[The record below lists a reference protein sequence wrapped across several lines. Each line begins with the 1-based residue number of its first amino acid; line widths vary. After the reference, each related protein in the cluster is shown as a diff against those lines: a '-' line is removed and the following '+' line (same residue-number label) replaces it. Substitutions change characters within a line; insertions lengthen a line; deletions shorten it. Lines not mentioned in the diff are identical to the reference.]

1 MTRARVKALHDK
13 VNSLLSM
20 CDLDTPLN
28 GLLLHS
34 DTLCILRHDPLEDLQ
49 GSVEVGQESSQEDE
63 GEGEKN
69 GNKSQAAV
77 LPPVAAVLPP
87 QNQPSQTRLRPGPA
101 ETEEAGRYY
110 RPTGRYYRRSYRRKR
125 PSVRSSGSASGT
137 VAVLP
142 LASVTTAGPG
152 GTTAGVDFRSCSRP
166 AQRYYRWYYRCGG
179 NMTG

>member
-1 MTRARVKALHDK
+1 MLVDKIKDAACGVSCHGRSVNDVARPTSPTSSGPMTRARVKALHDK

-77 LPPVAAVLPP
+77 LPP
-87 QNQPSQTRLRPGPA
+87 QNQPSQTRPHRSPA
-101 ETEEAGRYY
+101 EPEE
-110 RPTGRYYRRSYRRKR
+110 TGRYYRRRYRRK
-125 PSVRSSGSASGT
+125 
-137 VAVLP
+137 
-142 LASVTTAGPG
+142 
-152 GTTAGVDFRSCSRP
+152 
-166 AQRYYRWYYRCGG
+166 
-179 NMTG
+179 

>member
-34 DTLCILRHDPLEDLQ
+34 DTLCILRHDPHEDLQ
-49 GSVEVGQESSQEDE
+49 ESVEVGQESSQEDE

-77 LPPVAAVLPP
+77 LPP
-87 QNQPSQTRLRPGPA
+87 QDQSSQTRPHPSPA
-101 ETEEAGRYY
+101 EPEEAGRYY
-110 RPTGRYYRRSYRRKR
+110 CPTGRYYR
-125 PSVRSSGSASGT
+125 PS
-137 VAVLP
+137 
-142 LASVTTAGPG
+142 
-152 GTTAGVDFRSCSRP
+152 GTTAEATAEISPLFVRP
-166 AQRYYRWYYRCGG
+166 AAPAVP
-179 NMTG
+179 

>member
-1 MTRARVKALHDK
+1 MTRARVKTLHDK

-34 DTLCILRHDPLEDLQ
+34 DTLCVLRHDPLEDLQ

-69 GNKSQAAV
+69 GKKSQAAV

-101 ETEEAGRYY
+101 ETEETGRYY
-110 RPTGRYYRRSYRRKR
+110 RPTWRYYR
-125 PSVRSSGSASGT
+125 ASGT
-137 VAVLP
+137 TAEATAENGPLFDLPAAPAVP
-142 LASVTTAGPG
+142 
-152 GTTAGVDFRSCSRP
+152 
-166 AQRYYRWYYRCGG
+166 
-179 NMTG
+179 

>member
-34 DTLCILRHDPLEDLQ
+34 DTLCILRHDPPEDLQ

-87 QNQPSQTRLRPGPA
+87 QNQPSQARPHRSPA
-101 ETEEAGRYY
+101 EPEEAGRYY
-110 RPTGRYYRRSYRRKR
+110 RPTGRYYR
-125 PSVRSSGSASGT
+125 SS
-137 VAVLP
+137 
-142 LASVTTAGPG
+142 
-152 GTTAGVDFRSCSRP
+152 GTTAEATAENGPLFDLP
-166 AQRYYRWYYRCGG
+166 AAPAVP
-179 NMTG
+179 